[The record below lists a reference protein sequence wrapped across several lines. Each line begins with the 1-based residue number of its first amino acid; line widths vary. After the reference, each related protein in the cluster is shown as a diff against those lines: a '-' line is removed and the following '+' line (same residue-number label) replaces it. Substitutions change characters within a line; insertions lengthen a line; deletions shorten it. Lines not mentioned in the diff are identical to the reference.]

1 MQEKFIEQQLSL
13 TDQHWQ
19 IILYV
24 AFALNNGITIQIKLQ
39 ISVKTS

>member
-13 TDQHWQ
+13 TDQHWHIMWLLYYHC
-19 IILYV
+19 II
-24 AFALNNGITIQIKLQ
+24 IQIKSQ